1 MATAHSHPT
10 PPTRVGLG
18 KVEEHRVDG
27 MLLIHAQ
34 RLRLVLH
41 HKAVGVCVTVEDGND
56 ASKSVPLELGACF
69 LGSQFIIF
77 ECEEMAQR
85 SQNTRNVG
93 RKRSR
98 ARS

>member
-1 MATAHSHPT
+1 
-10 PPTRVGLG
+10 
-18 KVEEHRVDG
+18 

-34 RLRLVLH
+34 RLHLVLH
-41 HKAVGVCVTVEDGND
+41 HKAVGIRVTMEDGDD

-98 ARS
+98 TRS